1 MRLPSADEYIQII
14 SKKKEDLPTLRNYN
28 FHFEENGKALF
39 YRKSRRAIV
48 FKAEYNSKAYA
59 IRFYLNDDPEFFK
72 RYQKIHDYLEEK
84 PFSWKVPFHFSGEG
98 YNPMVKMDW
107 IESISLSQYLDLI
120 IKDTTQI
127 TNLQSRFF
135 SLHRE
140 LEGNGI
146 AHSNLNMKHVRF
158 IKQGQEYILKLID
171 YDAMFLPSFKGE
183 DSITTG
189 MPGFQH
195 PMRLASDFSETI
207 DRFSF
212 WIFLTAL
219 EAFKMNPS
227 LWQNAKQ
234 NGFNK
239 EEQILFTYSDLA
251 LPRQSE
257 TFQLLKQTENKA
269 LKFYTEKL
277 IEFCNAS
284 SLESI
289 EIPRLYDEKDLHSAK
304 NENIYASKENSK
316 PVVVKKQDVRPPTI
330 VSEKPIVQKAPP
342 AAPVTQSQKKE
353 NVALPQ
359 EPKKQK
365 IAVTEGKIKRQKPVA
380 AILIIGLLIL
390 SGGYFVWAS
399 YIKKDQDKTVINN
412 NPPST
417 NSRPSSI
424 VNHGAQ
430 EKVFFNSSNISQF
443 LFKLY
448 QSYNKRDLS
457 SILGNYAD
465 SLNQYYDA
473 GVVKKNE
480 LRVIIRDLFIKPA
493 FYECNPDLATLQFST
508 KGNTCNVTVNIHE
521 TIKPNARSKTEN
533 YSSKIEYLLDST
545 FKIQSEKNVE

>member
-1 MRLPSADEYIQII
+1 MKLPSADEYIQII
-14 SKKKEDLPTLRNYN
+14 SKTKEDLPTLRNYN

-39 YRKSRRAIV
+39 YKKSRRAIV
-48 FKAEYNSKAYA
+48 FKAEHNSKAYA
-59 IRFYLNDDPEFFK
+59 IRFFLNDDPDFFK
-72 RYQKIHDYLEEK
+72 RYQQIHDYLEEK
-84 PFSWKVPFHFSGEG
+84 PFSWKVPFNFSGEG

-107 IESISLSQYLDLI
+107 IESISLSEYLDLI
-120 IKDTTQI
+120 IRDPSQI
-127 TNLQSRFF
+127 ANLQSRFV
-135 SLHRE
+135 SLHQE

-171 YDAMFLPSFKGE
+171 YDSMFLPSFKGK
-183 DSITTG
+183 DSVTTG

-195 PMRLASDFSETI
+195 PMRLASDFSETL

-219 EAFKMNPS
+219 EAFKINPS

-257 TFQLLKQTENKA
+257 TFQLLKQNQSNA

-289 EIPRLYDEKDLHSAK
+289 EAPRLYDEMDFRTTK
-304 NENIYASKENSK
+304 NEGIYASKENSN
-316 PVVVKKQDVRPPTI
+316 PVLAKKQDVRPATI
-330 VSEKPIVQKAPP
+330 VSEKPIVQKTP
-342 AAPVTQSQKKE
+342 AVAPVIRSHKKE

-365 IAVTEGKIKRQKPVA
+365 NAVTEGKIKREKPVA
-380 AILIIGLLIL
+380 AILIIGLLVL

-399 YIKKDQDKTVINN
+399 YIKKDHNTVIHANPSSINN
-412 NPPST
+412 S
-417 NSRPSSI
+417 SSSI
-424 VNHGAQ
+424 VNQRAQ
-430 EKVFFNSSNISQF
+430 EKVFFTSSNISQF

-465 SLNQYYDA
+465 SLNRYYDA
-473 GVVKKNE
+473 GAVQKNQ
-480 LRVIIRDLFIKPA
+480 LKVIIRDLFIKPA

-508 KGNTCNVTVNIHE
+508 KGNTCKVTVSIHE
-521 TIKPNARSKTEN
+521 TIKPDAKSKSEN
-533 YSSKIEYLLDST
+533 YSSRIEYLVDSA